1 MYTGN
6 NLWILKPNDFNRGRG
21 VHIFNK
27 IEEFR
32 KLLQDDLACEN
43 EETLKSDLFVIQK
56 YIERPMLINDRKF
69 DIRLWV
75 LVT

>member
-32 KLLQDDLACEN
+32 KLLQDDLSCEN
-43 EETLKSDLFVIQK
+43 EETLKSDLFVI
-56 YIERPMLINDRKF
+56 
-69 DIRLWV
+69 
-75 LVT
+75 